1 MPIVCRSLLARL
13 AGLVLFFAILSG
25 SSSAQLPPVTVDKVE
40 PPGWR
45 SGPPAEVML
54 SLSGMNLDRVVGVTV
69 KHKGLRV
76 LRIQSPDAKHLL
88 VFLRIAPDA
97 EPGTAMLQLS
107 TRFTTTFTA
116 LPMFDEHPPSGAEL
130 AGK

>member
-1 MPIVCRSLLARL
+1 M
-13 AGLVLFFAILSG
+13 LF
-25 SSSAQLPPVTVDKVE
+25 
-40 PPGWR
+40 
-45 SGPPAEVML
+45 
-54 SLSGMNLDRVVGVTV
+54 LSGMNLDRVVDVTV

-76 LRIQSPDAKHLL
+76 LRIQSPDAKHLSVL
-88 VFLRIAPDA
+88 LRISPDA

-116 LPMFDEHPPSGAEL
+116 LPMFGEQDLLSSGAEL